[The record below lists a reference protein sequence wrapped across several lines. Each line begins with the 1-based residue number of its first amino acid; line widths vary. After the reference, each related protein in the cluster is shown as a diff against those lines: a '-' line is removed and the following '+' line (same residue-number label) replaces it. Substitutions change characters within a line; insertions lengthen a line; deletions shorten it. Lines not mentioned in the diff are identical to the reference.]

1 MIILSWRSKFYVA
14 IPLTQLSYSKFIRI
28 FVNCLEKVHESK
40 WFHASYTSI
49 FRNQRYYWMLSA
61 VIISALQPTKVK
73 VINYSFAAIEKS
85 ECALDNVKKNTRT
98 STHTHTHINI
108 NGLQLESLSSAKPMN
123 EYNACIHE
131 MNKNRTNQ

>member
-1 MIILSWRSKFYVA
+1 
-14 IPLTQLSYSKFIRI
+14 
-28 FVNCLEKVHESK
+28 
-40 WFHASYTSI
+40 
-49 FRNQRYYWMLSA
+49 MLSA

-85 ECALDNVKKNTRT
+85 ECALDNVKKKHANE
-98 STHTHTHINI
+98 HAHTHINI

-131 MNKNRTNQ
+131 MNKNQTNQ